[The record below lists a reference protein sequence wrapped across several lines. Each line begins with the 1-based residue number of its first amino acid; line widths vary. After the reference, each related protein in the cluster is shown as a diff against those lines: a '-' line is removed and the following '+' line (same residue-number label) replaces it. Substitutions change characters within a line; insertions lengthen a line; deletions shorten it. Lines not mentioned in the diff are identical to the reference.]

1 MQEPIKT
8 EVDIQELKLGFAE
21 PNHSSQPNTKARYS
35 MCVKRKFSIRLS
47 VNIASRLA
55 WCSCVPL
62 QKSPEISLNWM
73 IWVKAYTKSYS
84 V

>member
-8 EVDIQELKLGFAE
+8 EVNIQELRLGFTE
-21 PNHSSQPNTKARYS
+21 PNHSSRPNTKARCS
-35 MCVKRKFSIRLS
+35 MCVKRQAIRFS
-47 VNIASRLA
+47 VNIASRLV
-55 WCSCVPL
+55 WCGCAPL

-73 IWVKAYTKSYS
+73 IWVKTYTKNYS